1 MRPVPHH
8 PAAARTRPP
17 RLSWHRLAAMV
28 VKEFIQMRRD
38 RLTFAMMV
46 GIPLIQLTLFGYAIN
61 SDPRHLPTAVL
72 SADQSAFGRAIVAGL
87 ETSSFFRV
95 TETAPD
101 AATLDRLLAQGAVQ
115 FAVEI
120 PVGFGRQLLRGERP
134 ALLVMAD
141 ATDPSATGN
150 AVGALERIV
159 EGALAPLLEGP
170 LASLARGPPPVEV
183 RVHRRYN
190 PETLTQYN
198 IVPGLIGTI
207 LTMTMIIMTAL
218 AMTRE
223 RERGTME
230 TLLAMPVRPVE
241 VMAGKLAPF
250 VLVGGIQVVVI
261 VGAARL
267 LFGVPMEGD
276 PLALLAGLLVFIVAN
291 LAVGFLF
298 STVARNQLQ
307 AMQMSFFFFLPSILM
322 SGFMFPFR
330 GMPGWAQAVGEA
342 LPLTHFLRVLRGV
355 MLKGSGFAEVWPEIL
370 PMLAF
375 LLAAAVL
382 AMARYRQTLD

>member
-8 PAAARTRPP
+8 PVAARTRPP